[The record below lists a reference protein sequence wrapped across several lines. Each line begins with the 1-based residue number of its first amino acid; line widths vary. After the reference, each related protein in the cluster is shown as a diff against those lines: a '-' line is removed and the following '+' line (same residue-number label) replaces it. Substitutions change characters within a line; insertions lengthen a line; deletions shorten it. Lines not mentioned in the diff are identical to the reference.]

1 MDNCTTSVAQGYI
14 VLSET
19 QCAHELE
26 KAQLLLAERGKEIGY
41 LKEENARLKEMMA
54 LLKERN
60 HESDA

>member
-1 MDNCTTSVAQGYI
+1 
-14 VLSET
+14 
-19 QCAHELE
+19 
-26 KAQLLLAERGKEIGY
+26 LLAERGKEIGY